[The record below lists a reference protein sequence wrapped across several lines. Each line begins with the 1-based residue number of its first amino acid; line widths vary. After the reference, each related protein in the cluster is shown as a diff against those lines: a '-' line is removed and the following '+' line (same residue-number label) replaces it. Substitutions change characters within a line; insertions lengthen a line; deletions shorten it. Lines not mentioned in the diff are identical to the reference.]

1 MLLRILNQL
10 SRRLSKSLDLEV
22 LNFIKMKGKVRVFL
36 SKILPFQ
43 DKSAQNLN
51 SHINF
56 KNNEID
62 YYDSY
67 GSLPSPLIHKFI
79 QKMVEQY
86 KTINTIPIVIYNDK
100 RHQYKTSECG
110 MFSMNF
116 ILERING
123 KTMYDFHVKK
133 IKDDDML
140 YLRNILYNK
149 K

>member
-1 MLLRILNQL
+1 
-10 SRRLSKSLDLEV
+10 
-22 LNFIKMKGKVRVFL
+22 MK
-36 SKILPFQ
+36 Q
-43 DKSAQNLN
+43 
-51 SHINF
+51 INF